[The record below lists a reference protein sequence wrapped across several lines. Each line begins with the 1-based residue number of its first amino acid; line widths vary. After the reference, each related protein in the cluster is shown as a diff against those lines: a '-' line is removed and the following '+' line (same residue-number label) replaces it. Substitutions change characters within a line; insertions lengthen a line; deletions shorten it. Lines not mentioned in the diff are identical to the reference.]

1 MKKWTDGLFVKCFA
15 GKLGNDFIKEDED
28 VAEARLA
35 FLEKN
40 KRYTKYIMS
49 VSFWPVSHVRLCII
63 LSVCLSVCLSV
74 SICLPA
80 CHSVR
85 LVCLPVCLHDCLQY
99 NYHLPVY

>member
-49 VSFWPVSHVRLCII
+49 VSFWPVSHVRLCITGLEI
-63 LSVCLSVCLSV
+63 ATDTGAFATKLFTFATKISRSV
-74 SICLPA
+74 A
-80 CHSVR
+80 
-85 LVCLPVCLHDCLQY
+85 
-99 NYHLPVY
+99 N